1 MADLVGGRCVRSIY
15 GKLILLLVGN
25 HSIDDGTISHHHV
38 VHKMLHLLGGMGG
51 VLMVLMST
59 RLGVVEVGVGWR

>member
-1 MADLVGGRCVRSIY
+1 MADLVGGLWLRSIY

-51 VLMVLMST
+51 VLKVLRST
-59 RLGVVEVGVGWR
+59 RPKVVGVETGWW

>member
-1 MADLVGGRCVRSIY
+1 MADLVGGLWLRSIY
-15 GKLILLLVGN
+15 GKLILLFVGN

-59 RLGVVEVGVGWR
+59 RLGIVEVGMGWW

>member
-59 RLGVVEVGVGWR
+59 RPMVVEVRLGWW